1 MTIQWRFL
9 PILLLVLT
17 VVVSLMG
24 CERGPQG
31 EQGATGPPGQPGE
44 VITVT
49 TPPPDVAPLP
59 SETGLTTRQAQP
71 RVHFDPAALP
81 AGVPQVEVV
90 PGSPARVTVA
100 FTLTDDTG
108 TPIDR
113 SVLDALRFTLSHL
126 DVEPQTGLTHWVSDI
141 LRTQRS
147 TITSITVTQPND
159 ENNTPT
165 SSTGTFTALGNGVY
179 RYTFAARLPEGFDPT
194 KTYRIGVQARR
205 TPVPGR
211 SFVDNATLDFRPD
224 GGPRLATRDVVQT
237 ENCQRCHEP
246 FAFHGGIRT
255 EVKVCV
261 QCHTPQNTDPDT
273 LDPIPGN
280 PANPFFDP
288 INPAKPL
295 PNPLNLNILIHR
307 IHFGSH
313 LKNVDDIT
321 FEVIGFNQTVFD
333 FSAVEFP
340 QDIRNCTVCHT
351 GTTEAN
357 NHRTAPHRAACGAC
371 HAREWFGDPAAT
383 PPNLQPHPGGPQPD
397 DTQCTSCHIAEGP
410 AEFDLSIRGA
420 HTNPQRS
427 VQAPGVKFTIVHVED
442 ATDGDQRVDPGH
454 AVRVI
459 FNVQTNAGQAILP
472 RAMANLRLVLA
483 GPTTDYR
490 LQDYNGDGQ
499 KKPGDIPPGES
510 HAEADAR
517 NASGPDAAGNFSLTF
532 SNPIPKN
539 AVGTYAVGIEGFM
552 CVKIAGLNQ
561 QRGGRN
567 CTTGNTA
574 FDEIREVGPNVV
586 AYFAVTDT
594 TPLPRRTVVSSATR
608 CVACHGEFSKDFSV
622 HGGIRNATEHC
633 VLCHNPSFDSLGR
646 QPAPAAGTTA
656 ETFPVNFKALIHK
669 IHRGPDLT
677 EPYLLFAPD
686 GTATNVQEL
695 LFPGDLRHCQKC
707 HVTDAAG
714 NRTELLIP
722 DKGVLGPDVQ
732 PTEHHRI
739 DAKKTILETI
749 ATLPITSAC
758 TSCHDTPVT
767 AAHVQL
773 NTLGGVETCT
783 ICHGDGRDFAVDK
796 VHAR

>member
-1 MTIQWRFL
+1 MTVQQGVWPL
-9 PILLLVLT
+9 AWLILMIAL
-17 VVVSLMG
+17 SMCG
-24 CERGPQG
+24 CSEQGPQG

-100 FTLTDDTG
+100 FTLTDDNG

-113 SVLDALRFTLSHL
+113 SVLDTLRFTLAHL
-126 DVEPQTGLTHWVSDI
+126 DVEPQTGLTHWLSDI
-141 LRTQRS
+141 LRTQKS
-147 TITSITVTQPND
+147 TITGITVTQPND

-179 RYTFAARLPEGFDPT
+179 RYTFATRLPEGFDPT

-205 TPVPGR
+205 TPAPGR
-211 SFVDNATLDFRPD
+211 SFVDNATFDFRPD
-224 GGPRLATRDVVQT
+224 GGTHLATRDVVQT
-237 ENCQRCHEP
+237 ANCQRCHEP

-280 PANPFFDP
+280 PANPVFDP
-288 INPAKPL
+288 ANPAKPL
-295 PNPLNLNILIHR
+295 PNPLNLNVLIHR

-313 LKNVDDIT
+313 LKDVDDIT

-371 HAREWFGDPAAT
+371 HVREWFGDPAAT
-383 PPNLQPHPGGPQPD
+383 PPNLQPHLGGPQPD

-410 AEFDLSIRGA
+410 AEFDLSVRGA

-427 VQAPGVKFTIVHVED
+427 GQAPGVQFTIVRIED

-454 AVRVI
+454 AVRVVFTI
-459 FNVQTNAGQAILP
+459 QTNAGQAILP

-490 LQDYNGDGQ
+490 LQDYNRDGR
-499 KKPGDIPPGES
+499 KTPGDTGES

-517 NASGPDAAGNFSLTF
+517 NAQGPDAAGNFSLTF
-532 SNPIPKN
+532 PSPLPQD
-539 AVGTYAVGIEGFM
+539 AMGTYAVGIEGFT

-561 QRGGRN
+561 GRGGRN
-567 CTTGNTA
+567 CTPGNTA
-574 FDEIREVGPNVV
+574 FDEIRDVGPNVV

-594 TPLPRRTVVSSATR
+594 TPLPRRLVVSSATR

-633 VLCHNPSFDSLGR
+633 VLCHNPAFDSLGR

-656 ETFPVNFKALIHK
+656 ETFPVNFKVLIHK

-677 EPYLLFAPD
+677 EPYLLFAPNGD
-686 GTATNVQEL
+686 ATNVQEL
-695 LFPGDLRHCQKC
+695 LFPGDLRNCQKC
-707 HVTDAAG
+707 HVTAAG

-722 DKGVLGPDVQ
+722 DRGVLGPDVQ

-783 ICHGDGRDFAVDK
+783 VCHGDGRDFAVDK